1 MRSIARGPDK
11 TGGHVSKKFDRISK
25 FFAETVTSPFNQDIS
40 FLIVGKKGTGKS
52 YAQLSLAYHT
62 ACEIAEIVG
71 GSWKDY
77 FDIETNMAII
87 DPIKANE
94 VMGLQSKYAVKVFD
108 DIGIGW
114 GARNWQNE
122 ENKAKNDIF
131 QINRVDNTVQMF
143 SVPNQFLLDK
153 VPRSLVSHYA
163 ETYQQFFKLGFV
175 TIKMFEPQTMF
186 REGKIIQ
193 PYLQINRNKFVIYA
207 VPKPPD
213 DLARRYKELRHEI
226 TAKIVKM
233 RKEQITDSVP
243 TKPQRVTAK
252 ERMHQHSYAFVM
264 KTKEIMDGGTP
275 FYQAWKIAMK
285 ECKVPQATARSWIAK
300 GEFEYHGVDTSGKNL
315 KKSLVG
321 AIPR

>member
-11 TGGHVSKKFDRISK
+11 TGGHVSRKFDRISR

-52 YAQLSLAYHT
+52 FAQLSLAYHT

-77 FDIETNMAII
+77 FDIETNVAII
-87 DPIKANE
+87 DPNKANE

-207 VPKPPD
+207 IQKPPD
-213 DLARRYKELRHEI
+213 ELARRYKELRQEI
-226 TAKIVKM
+226 TAKIVQM
-233 RKEQITDSVP
+233 RKEQITEPKIEKQPKLTNIDKMHIRSKSFVKR
-243 TKPQRVTAK
+243 TEELILQGESF
-252 ERMHQHSYAFVM
+252 ER
-264 KTKEIMDGGTP
+264 
-275 FYQAWKIAMK
+275 AWKVAMK
-285 ECKVPQATARSWIAK
+285 ELKIPRETARDWINK
-300 GEFEYHGVDTSGKNL
+300 GEFEYHGVHIRNPLKNEAVVV
-315 KKSLVG
+315 KC
-321 AIPR
+321 P